1 MPGYASIVQ
10 LSKPSER
17 VDSAAKLKDGR
28 WQASKLRVYDD
39 AIAGV
44 IATMS
49 AVRDTVGDSTT
60 IVVDVSQAQSADN

>member
-1 MPGYASIVQ
+1 MQVIVQ
-10 LSKPSER
+10 LSTPSER
-17 VDSAAKLKDGR
+17 VDSAAKLQDGR
-28 WQASKLRVYDD
+28 WQASKLRVYDET
-39 AIAGV
+39 IAGV